1 MDIRIQIQSIKS
13 QIENMKL
20 QIDNIE
26 MQNNSNMMVNPSILA
41 EQIINISIQ
50 MFNSGIQAFNAGKNM
65 NMMINMQNNY
75 NKLKTISEQLNSIL
89 IENSLQQLSQ
99 QIMMNQQ
106 MQEPQLIIPKDKI
119 NLEFDNPKGWKLF
132 LNTDLQSTVEEAL
145 NKLINMAY
153 SSCNKKLEFLSN
165 GYKIKRD
172 EKRKIKDFFHGTFYA
187 CIIIV
192 EF

>member
-41 EQIINISIQ
+41 EQIISISIQ
-50 MFNSGIQAFNAGKNM
+50 MFNSGIQAFNTGKNM
-65 NMMINMQNNY
+65 NMTINMQNNY
-75 NKLKTISEQLNSIL
+75 NKLKTISDQLNSIL

-106 MQEPQLIIPKDKI
+106 ILIPKEKI
-119 NLEFDNPKGWKLF
+119 NLEFDNPKGWKVF
-132 LNTDLQSTVEEAL
+132 LLIDFQSTVEEAL

-172 EKRKIKDFFHGTFYA
+172 EKRKIKDFFHGNCYA
-187 CIIIV
+187 WIIIV

>member
-1 MDIRIQIQSIKS
+1 MDTGIQIQSIKS

-26 MQNNSNMMVNPSILA
+26 MINNTNMMVNPSIIGD
-41 EQIINISIQ
+41 QIINISIQ
-50 MFNSGIQAFNAGKNM
+50 MFNSGIQAFNTGKNM
-65 NMMINMQNNY
+65 NMRINMQNNY

-89 IENSLQQLSQ
+89 IENSFQQLS
-99 QIMMNQQ
+99 QQ
-106 MQEPQLIIPKDKI
+106 MQEPQLIIPKEKI

-132 LNTDLQSTVEEAL
+132 LITDLQSTVEEAL

-153 SSCNKKLEFLSN
+153 GSCNKKLEFLSN

>member
-1 MDIRIQIQSIKS
+1 MDIRIQIQSLKS

-26 MQNNSNMMVNPSILA
+26 MQNNSNMMVNPSIIG

-50 MFNSGIQAFNAGKNM
+50 MFNSGIQAFNTGKNM
-65 NMMINMQNNY
+65 NMTINMQNNY
-75 NKLKTISEQLNSIL
+75 NKLKTIAEQLNSIL
-89 IENSLQQLSQ
+89 TENSFQQLSQ
-99 QIMMNQQ
+99 QLMRNQQ
-106 MQEPQLIIPKDKI
+106 MLIPKEKI

-132 LNTDLQSTVEEAL
+132 LITDLQSTVEEAL
-145 NKLINMAY
+145 NKLINMVY
-153 SSCNKKLEFLSN
+153 GSFNKKLEFLSN
-165 GYKIKRD
+165 GYKIKKD